1 MGPGVEHAGWGAGP
15 RGPGDGSVAR
25 RGLVSTQV
33 VAGARSCFVS
43 ARRQA
48 QRQAATESPRPI
60 PIHAT
65 TLPFSPLPPRRFH
78 SRPSQSHPRQPS
90 PNPNEIYTCF
100 VGVSGLRRRASLL
113 SSGVGSGSR
122 AVRSRFLRRR
132 CSRWMLVWQIGA
144 EVISTNL
151 GGTFSRWCSKW
162 RISVPFGQVA
172 PDEL

>member
-1 MGPGVEHAGWGAGP
+1 MH
-15 RGPGDGSVAR
+15 VAR
-25 RGLVSTQV
+25 RQRKEASRGAVSCPLKWWPEHGAV
-33 VAGARSCFVS
+33 SFPLAGRHS
-43 ARRQA
+43 AKRR
-48 QRQAATESPRPI
+48 PRVRDPF
-60 PIHAT
+60 PS

-78 SRPSQSHPRQPS
+78 YRPSQSHPCQPS

-100 VGVSGLRRRASLL
+100 VGVSGLRRRASLR